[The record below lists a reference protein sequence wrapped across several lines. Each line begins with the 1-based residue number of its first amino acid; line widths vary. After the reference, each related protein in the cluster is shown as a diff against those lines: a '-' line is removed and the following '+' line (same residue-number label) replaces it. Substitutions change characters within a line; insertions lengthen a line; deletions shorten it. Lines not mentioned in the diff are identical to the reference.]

1 MVFSRPVN
9 RVGVS
14 RLVTVPSACYGVSKG
29 DHPMVGLFSL
39 VVLVL
44 DIIAIFDCLKSNAD
58 TVKKLLWILVIL
70 CLPLLGMILYFLL
83 GRGK

>member
-1 MVFSRPVN
+1 M
-9 RVGVS
+9 
-14 RLVTVPSACYGVSKG
+14 YGLAG
-29 DHPMVGLFSL
+29 L

-70 CLPLLGMILYFLL
+70 LLPLLGMLLYFLL
-83 GRGK
+83 ARGK

>member
-1 MVFSRPVN
+1 MISL
-9 RVGVS
+9 S
-14 RLVTVPSACYGVSKG
+14 
-29 DHPMVGLFSL
+29 GLAGL

-70 CLPLLGMILYFLL
+70 LLPLIGMLLYFLL
-83 GRGK
+83 ARGK